1 MKNLLDLSI
10 EELKELVS
18 PSFRATQIYEW
29 VYKKNATEFSQMLNL
44 PKDMRQDLAE
54 KFYLEPLKCVK
65 FEQSSDGSIKY
76 LFELKDGLKIE
87 SVLLPMKEEISD
99 EDGKISRHARY
110 TVCVS
115 SQVGCKMG
123 CAFCLTA
130 KGGLVRN
137 LTAGEI
143 VGQILWIKREN
154 NIPYER
160 RINVV
165 YMGMGEPLDNLA
177 NVSKAIKILAL
188 NEGLA
193 ISPRRQTVSTSGLG
207 SQIKKLGEMDLGV
220 LLAISLHA
228 VTNELRSR
236 LMPINKAYNIE
247 AVMDAVRGFP
257 IDMRKRVMFEYLVIK
272 DLNDS
277 VSDAKKLVKLLHG
290 IKAKVNLIY
299 FNPHEGSEF
308 GRPELTNMLK
318 FQEYLRDHGVTCTI
332 RQSKG
337 LDISAACGQL
347 KQRNEN
353 PKFRANVSDKNA
365 AKAEEKPT
373 NDKTNVSKK

>member
-1 MKNLLDLSI
+1 
-10 EELKELVS
+10 
-18 PSFRATQIYEW
+18 
-29 VYKKNATEFSQMLNL
+29 
-44 PKDMRQDLAE
+44 
-54 KFYLEPLKCVK
+54 
-65 FEQSSDGSIKY
+65 
-76 LFELKDGLKIE
+76 
-87 SVLLPMKEEISD
+87 MKEEISD

-308 GRPELTNMLK
+308 GRPELASMLK

-353 PKFRANVSDKNA
+353 PKFKANVSDKNT

>member
-54 KFYLEPLKCVK
+54 KFYLDPLKCVK

-76 LFELKDGLKIE
+76 LFELKDGLRIE

-165 YMGMGEPLDNLA
+165 YMGMGEPLDNLT

-308 GRPELTNMLK
+308 GRPELTSMLK
-318 FQEYLRDHGVTCTI
+318 FQEYLRDHGVICTI

-373 NDKTNVSKK
+373 NDKANVSKK

>member
-54 KFYLEPLKCVK
+54 KFYLDPLKCVK

-99 EDGKISRHARY
+99 KDGKISRHARY

-193 ISPRRQTVSTSGLG
+193 ILPRRQTVSTSGLG

-277 VSDAKKLVKLLHG
+277 ISDAKKLVKLLHG

-308 GRPELTNMLK
+308 GRPELTRMIK

-353 PKFRANVSDKNA
+353 PKFKANVSDKIA
-365 AKAEEKPT
+365 TKAEKFANNKPIM
-373 NDKTNVSKK
+373 

>member
-29 VYKKNATEFSQMLNL
+29 VYKKNATEFGQMLNL

-54 KFYLEPLKCVK
+54 KFYLDSLKCVK

>member
-44 PKDMRQDLAE
+44 PKDMRHDLAE
-54 KFYLEPLKCVK
+54 KFYLDPLKCVK

-353 PKFRANVSDKNA
+353 PKFRANVSDKSV
-365 AKAEEKPT
+365 AKTEEKPT

>member
-54 KFYLEPLKCVK
+54 KFYLDPLKCVK

-154 NIPYER
+154 KIPYER

-165 YMGMGEPLDNLA
+165 YMGMGEPLDNLT

-308 GRPELTNMLK
+308 GRPELTSMLK
-318 FQEYLRDHGVTCTI
+318 FQEYLRDHGVICTI

>member
-44 PKDMRQDLAE
+44 PKDLRQDLAE
-54 KFYLEPLKCVK
+54 KFYLDPLKCVK

-87 SVLLPMKEEISD
+87 SVLLPMKEEISN
-99 EDGKISRHARY
+99 EDGKVSRHARY

-236 LMPINKAYNIE
+236 LMPVNKAYNIE

-308 GRPELTNMLK
+308 GRPELASMLK
-318 FQEYLRDHGVTCTI
+318 FKEYLRDHGITCTI

-353 PKFRANVSDKNA
+353 PKFKANVSDKSA
-365 AKAEEKPT
+365 TKAQENLA